1 MTKAKTTKSHPKKVQ
16 PREVPV
22 STPTNAARRHP
33 GEESREQ
40 RDAGLVAAL
49 LRSQAMIEFTPQGE
63 ILGANENFLRVMG
76 YTIAEIVGKH
86 HRMFVEPAYAASEE
100 YANFWRRLEAGEFQ
114 VAEFRRFARG
124 GREVWIHGSYNPVR
138 DPHGRVRRVV
148 KMATDITEA
157 SNRNADAVGQAAA
170 IRRSQAVIEFS
181 LEGIILDV
189 NDAFLNV
196 MGYRR
201 DDVVGRHHRM
211 FVDEA
216 TASGEEYRAFWTRL
230 QRGEPYAGEFRRL
243 GHAGKEVWIQA
254 TYNPIFDRANRPVKV
269 VKFAIDVTAERTV
282 RNRLDREVDALSG
295 VMSALAEGDLTRT
308 VDSAVLPQ
316 LEVLKKGVNACVE
329 QFREIAQ
336 ELRGSADAIAGAAD
350 EISKGTSDLSTRTEE
365 QSSSLQTT
373 TSTMEQMTA
382 TVKQNAESSRRAN
395 ELAVSSREVAD
406 RGGSVVRQ
414 TVAAMEE
421 INRASGRI
429 AEIINVIDEIAFQTN
444 LLALNAAVEAARAG
458 EQGRGFAVVAAE
470 VRNLAQRSASAAKE
484 IKALIRDSVTK
495 VQDGSKLV
503 ETSGRT
509 LEEIMQAAKRVAE
522 VIGDISA
529 ASQEQAIGIEQINNA
544 VTEMDTNT
552 QHNAALVEETAAAA
566 AALADQA
573 NDMRLL
579 VARFDLGDEVVEEAP
594 TRPVRKVIRAPAAA
608 PPAARSAPAR
618 PAPARPTP
626 ARPGLTPKGAAIA
639 KSPMPVARAPRPAP
653 RGRVQD
659 DLEGFEEF

>member
-1 MTKAKTTKSHPKKVQ
+1 MTKAKTSKSHPKKIQ
-16 PREVPV
+16 PREVAV
-22 STPTNAARRHP
+22 STPTNAARRHS
-33 GEESREQ
+33 GDESREQ
-40 RDAGLVAAL
+40 RDSGLVAAL

-63 ILGANENFLRVMG
+63 ILGANENFLKVMG
-76 YTIAEIVGKH
+76 YTLTEVVGKH
-86 HRMFVEPAYAASEE
+86 HRMFVDPAYAASEE
-100 YANFWRRLEAGEFQ
+100 YATFWRRLESGEFQ

-138 DPHGRVRRVV
+138 DAQGTVRRVV
-148 KMATDITEA
+148 KMATDITES
-157 SNRNADAVGQAAA
+157 SNRSADATGQVAA

-181 LEGIILDV
+181 LEGSVLDA
-189 NDAFLNV
+189 NDNFLSV
-196 MGYRR
+196 MGYHR
-201 DDVVGRHHRM
+201 DDVIGRHHRM
-211 FVDEA
+211 FLDEVS
-216 TASGEEYRAFWTRL
+216 TAGEEYRAFWAKL
-230 QRGEPYAGEFRRL
+230 QRGEPHAGEYRRL
-243 GHAGKEVWIQA
+243 GKGGKEVWIQA
-254 TYNPIFDRANRPVKV
+254 TYNPIFDRTNRPVKV
-269 VKFAIDVTAERTV
+269 VKFAQDVTAERTM
-282 RNRLDREVDALSG
+282 RNRLDREVDEMSG
-295 VMSALAEGDLTRT
+295 VMSALAEGDLTRM
-308 VDSAVLPQ
+308 VDSSVLPQ
-316 LEVLKKGVNACVE
+316 LEVLKKGVNACVQ
-329 QFREIAQ
+329 QFRDIAQ
-336 ELRGSADAIAGAAD
+336 ELRGSAEAIAGAAD

-373 TSTMEQMTA
+373 TSTMEEMTA
-382 TVKQNAESSRRAN
+382 TVKQNAENSRRAN

-503 ETSGRT
+503 ETSGKT
-509 LEEIMQAAKRVAE
+509 LEEIMLAAKRVAE
-522 VIGDISA
+522 VIGDITT
-529 ASQEQAIGIEQINNA
+529 ASQEQAVGIEQINNA

-552 QHNAALVEETAAAA
+552 QHNAALVEQTAAAA
-566 AALADQA
+566 AALAEQA

-579 VARFDLGDEVVEEAP
+579 VARFELGGDAPEETP
-594 TRPVRKVIRAPAAA
+594 IRPVRKVIKAPVKGPVAAKPAAGRHGQSPKA
-608 PPAARSAPAR
+608 TTSTRVPTPAARAAR
-618 PAPARPTP
+618 PAP
-626 ARPGLTPKGAAIA
+626 
-639 KSPMPVARAPRPAP
+639 RA
-653 RGRVQD
+653 RVQD